1 MPKKKSAHRLR
12 RPVSPSVQLGTMI
25 ILLGLLTVGMVG
37 GLSYLIRQIPSDTA
51 VPKPEVRM
59 VPNTW
64 NMYTNTYGL
73 SLKYPPS
80 WKERVISEY
89 STQFIPSEKPEKE
102 SYMLYVSV
110 IPDAAPGKTKAI
122 FNYDPQYFHQLQSLD
137 VGASTIVGP
146 DPEYFTFQRVEDVTV
161 DGVIARVY
169 RNDHVYNAQNGTVE
183 YRYYIEKGSVTYL
196 LGVVL
201 TVQEE
206 MNAVITPS
214 LFRTI
219 LSTVSISL

>member
-1 MPKKKSAHRLR
+1 MRKNPAR
-12 RPVSPSVQLGTMI
+12 RSSRRVSPTVQLGTMI
-25 ILLGLLTVGMVG
+25 ILLGLLTLGMVG
-37 GLSYLIRQIPSDTA
+37 GLSYLIRHIPSDTA

-64 NMYTNTYGL
+64 NTYINTYGL
-73 SLKYPPS
+73 TLKYPPS

-89 STQFIPSEKPEKE
+89 STQFIPSEKPADE

-122 FNYDPQYFHQLQSLD
+122 FNYDPQYFHLLQALD
-137 VGASTIVGP
+137 VGASTVVGL
-146 DPEYFTFQRVEDVTV
+146 DPEFFTFQRVEDVAV

-169 RNDHVYNAQNGTVE
+169 RNNHVYNTQTGTVE

-201 TVQEE
+201 ALQEGT
-206 MNAVITPS
+206 NAVITPS

-219 LSTVSISL
+219 LSTASFSQ